1 MALSKDPLLSAA
13 RAAILVIR
21 ILIVV
26 GMIGIVII
34 GTVVIVAPG
43 AIGVEADAG
52 ASRSPVIIGMLAM
65 LMLATGA
72 LGLSYDFV
80 GRLAAIIDTVRDGDP
95 FTPANAARLTRMG
108 WVALTVQ
115 LLAIPIT
122 LIGAWL
128 QPRVDSN
135 HLRMDTD
142 FSLSG
147 LILALV
153 LFILARVFRQ
163 GTAMREDLEGTV

>member
-65 LMLATGA
+65 LMLATAA